1 MRPPTTALL
10 IYPVTL
16 LVGSLFSILSPT
28 ARGSRQSRPARPAS
42 LAPSITTDVNLS
54 PPNPVNYFARKDNIF
69 NLYFVKVGWIWTTLA
84 FLSLLVS
91 QPAYTAPSAHQ
102 PRRLVQAAL
111 RYSVATLVW
120 YLMTQWFFGP
130 PIIDRSFV
138 ITGGKCERVVAE
150 TSGNPAVAVAQAG
163 SVSAGL
169 EKLFTAAACKAAG
182 GSWTGGHDVSGH
194 VFMLVLATSMLVF
207 EAVGA
212 TRAVSVG
219 AEADKKV
226 DGEVDGQS
234 EEEQGDWMRTWSL
247 RLVGAVVGLGWWML
261 FMTSIWFHT
270 WLEKVCFL
278 IREERSCIANGVVV
292 RAVDCSWDGLR
303 RIRLA
308 VERAVVEGYRWNSRR
323 IGMTIRMRA
332 RLCVRIRTSFS
343 FHSLHRHRYSE
354 CNRVYHHFPP
364 YLLLWTLRLRTQIPA
379 AKGCTCCQFP
389 HVRFPAAVTHL
400 QESTLR
406 HT

>member
-1 MRPPTTALL
+1 MASGQRSPPSTASSTTMRPPTTALL

-28 ARGSRQSRPARPAS
+28 ARGSRQSLYARPAS
-42 LAPSITTDVNLS
+42 LAPSIAANVNLS

-69 NLYFVKVGWIWTTLA
+69 NLYFVKVGWLWTTLA

-102 PRRLVQAAL
+102 PRRLAQAAL
-111 RYSVATLVW
+111 RYSLATLVW
-120 YLMTQWFFGP
+120 YLTTQWFFGP
-130 PIIDRSFV
+130 PIVDRSFV

-169 EKLFTAAACKAAG
+169 EKMFTAAACKAAG

-212 TRAVSVG
+212 MRAVSVG

-234 EEEQGDWMRTWSL
+234 EVEKVQAQSEEEQGGWMRTWSL
-247 RLVGAVVGLGWWML
+247 RLIGAVVGLGWWML

-270 WLEKVCFL
+270 WLEKWSGLL
-278 IREERSCIANGVVV
+278 IALGTVYVVYVLPLSVPSWRDIVGIPGV
-292 RAVDCSWDGLR
+292 
-303 RIRLA
+303 
-308 VERAVVEGYRWNSRR
+308 
-323 IGMTIRMRA
+323 
-332 RLCVRIRTSFS
+332 
-343 FHSLHRHRYSE
+343 
-354 CNRVYHHFPP
+354 
-364 YLLLWTLRLRTQIPA
+364 
-379 AKGCTCCQFP
+379 
-389 HVRFPAAVTHL
+389 
-400 QESTLR
+400 
-406 HT
+406 

>member
-28 ARGSRQSRPARPAS
+28 ARGSRQSRYARPAS
-42 LAPSITTDVNLS
+42 LAPSIAANVNLS

-69 NLYFVKVGWIWTTLA
+69 NLYFVKVGWLWTTLA
-84 FLSLLVS
+84 FVSLLVS
-91 QPAYTAPSAHQ
+91 QPAYSAPSAHQ
-102 PRRLVQAAL
+102 PRRLAQAAL
-111 RYSVATLVW
+111 RYSLATLVC
-120 YLMTQWFFGP
+120 
-130 PIIDRSFV
+130 FV

-169 EKLFTAAACKAAG
+169 EKMFTAAACKAAG

-212 TRAVSVG
+212 MRAVSAG
-219 AEADKKV
+219 AEGDKKV

-234 EEEQGDWMRTWSL
+234 EGEKVQVQSEDEQGNWMRTWSL

-270 WLEKVCFL
+270 WLEKWSGLL
-278 IREERSCIANGVVV
+278 IALGTVYVVYVLPLNVPAWRDIVGIPGV
-292 RAVDCSWDGLR
+292 
-303 RIRLA
+303 
-308 VERAVVEGYRWNSRR
+308 
-323 IGMTIRMRA
+323 
-332 RLCVRIRTSFS
+332 
-343 FHSLHRHRYSE
+343 
-354 CNRVYHHFPP
+354 
-364 YLLLWTLRLRTQIPA
+364 
-379 AKGCTCCQFP
+379 
-389 HVRFPAAVTHL
+389 
-400 QESTLR
+400 
-406 HT
+406 

>member
-1 MRPPTTALL
+1 
-10 IYPVTL
+10 
-16 LVGSLFSILSPT
+16 
-28 ARGSRQSRPARPAS
+28 
-42 LAPSITTDVNLS
+42 VNLS

-69 NLYFVKVGWIWTTLA
+69 NLYFVKVGWLWTTLA
-84 FLSLLVS
+84 FVSLLVS

-102 PRRLVQAAL
+102 PRRLAQAAL
-111 RYSVATLVW
+111 RYSLATLVW
-120 YLMTQWFFGP
+120 YLTTQWFFGP

-150 TSGNPAVAVAQAG
+150 TSGNPAEAVAQAG

-169 EKLFTAAACKAAG
+169 EKMFTAAACKAAG

-212 TRAVSVG
+212 MRAVSVG
-219 AEADKKV
+219 AEGDKKV

-234 EEEQGDWMRTWSL
+234 EGEKVQVQSEEEGNWMRTWSL

-278 IREERSCIANGVVV
+278 IQEERSYIANGIVVW
-292 RAVDCSWDGLR
+292 AVDCSWDGLR
-303 RIRLA
+303 CIRFA
-308 VERAVVEGYRWNSRR
+308 VERAAVEGYRWNSRS
-323 IGMTIRMRA
+323 IGMTIRMHA
-332 RLCVRIRTSFS
+332 RLCVRVGTSFH
-343 FHSLHRHRYSE
+343 FILCIGIYTL
-354 CNRVYHHFPP
+354 NATVYITLFLP
-364 YLLLWTLRLRTQIPA
+364 YLLFWTLRLRSQIPA
-379 AKGCTCCQFP
+379 AKGCICG
-389 HVRFPAAVTHL
+389 
-400 QESTLR
+400 
-406 HT
+406 